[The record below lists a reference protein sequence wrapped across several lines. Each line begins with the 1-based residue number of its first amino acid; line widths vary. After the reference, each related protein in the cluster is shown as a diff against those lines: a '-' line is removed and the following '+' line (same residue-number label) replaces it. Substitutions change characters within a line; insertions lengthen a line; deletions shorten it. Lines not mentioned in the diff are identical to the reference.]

1 MSKFEVRY
9 VGNKVF
15 SFHTANGG
23 KAFEV
28 RYGYSGDV
36 NYNGSVISAREID
49 KMIKVCSGFK
59 QYSAES
65 AQKQK
70 EHDESAMEYAKKHS
84 GPRVISDATIARNAE
99 IARIAGIIRER
110 VARGHNKT
118 ASAMMMGTAVSH
130 VADTFKVDRGI
141 AYEAVEKAKN
151 VT

>member
-1 MSKFEVRY
+1 MSKFEVKY
-9 VGNKVF
+9 IGNKVF
-15 SFHTANGG
+15 SFHTAKGG

-36 NYNGSVISAREID
+36 NYNGSLIVASEID
-49 KMIKVCSGFK
+49 KMIKASTGFQ

-70 EHDESAMEYAKKHS
+70 EHDAEMEKYAKKHS
-84 GPRVISDATIARNAE
+84 GPRVISDEEIARNAE

-130 VADTFKVDRGI
+130 IADTFKVDRGI